1 MKKLSLFV
9 IIFLVSIANNQIFAQ
24 GNSVKTNIKVWGNCG
39 MCKERIEKA
48 AKSAGAE
55 SASWNSKSHELA
67 LTFNDA
73 TTSSEKIQ
81 QAIAAVGH
89 DTQDFTADN
98 NAYNNL
104 HGCCKYD
111 RKGTE
116 STGEVKKSCSMS
128 SGKTCAKD
136 SATCSKGKSCAKGKS
151 CCKKPE

>member
-9 IIFLVSIANNQIFAQ
+9 LFVGFITINSVYAQ
-24 GNSVKTNIKVWGNCG
+24 GNSVKASIKVWGNCG

-55 SASWNSKSHELA
+55 SASWDSKSHTLSFG
-67 LTFNDA
+67 FNDA
-73 TTSSEKIQ
+73 STSSEKIQ
-81 QAIAAVGH
+81 QSIAAVGH

-98 NAYNNL
+98 GAYNKL

-116 STGEVKKSCSMS
+116 ASADTKKSCEKG
-128 SGKTCAKD
+128 SGKTCSKEGE
-136 SATCSKGKSCAKGKS
+136 SCSKGKSCAKGKS
-151 CCKKPE
+151 CCKKAE